1 MKVRVRSGQVKVGGG
16 HDGLVWFRLDWGGI
30 RVMGY
35 RGTIQVRLRG
45 NEDRGKVVSTSRHHK

>member
-1 MKVRVRSGQVKVGGG
+1 MKVGGG
-16 HDGLVWFRLDWGGI
+16 HDGLVWFRLGWRGI

-45 NEDRGKVVSTSRHHK
+45 NENR